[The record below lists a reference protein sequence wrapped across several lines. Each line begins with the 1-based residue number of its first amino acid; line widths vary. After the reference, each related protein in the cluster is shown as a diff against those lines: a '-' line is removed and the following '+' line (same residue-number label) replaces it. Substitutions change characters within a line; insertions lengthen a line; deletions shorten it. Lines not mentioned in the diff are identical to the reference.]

1 MAIDRTKFVDE
12 TTSSSL
18 KQEDTKADNVSTK
31 KNQKFA
37 DYLKIDVGLNRFR
50 CYPPHPGT
58 KTPFIVLKQL
68 WWLPFLVEKK
78 DDKGKIVKDRQ
89 GNIVFELKNR
99 GVFDARV
106 HSNVKVDEQYRFKE
120 NGRDVDIVHE
130 YIEFLRKTLKDAGY
144 DDTYIEEK
152 MIHVYGSYQKKIQ
165 ALAGKPEFV
174 CYADKII
181 SLNSETGEILKKE
194 FGRVPFG
201 KAVKL
206 GINDKIALE
215 EANAPLGTISKNP
228 FTPVDKGRLLLV
240 TYDDTAKKAVDYY
253 KTDIDTSY
261 DPKTDKLRFY
271 PLSENDLE
279 QFMQYPSL
287 ESMFID
293 VYTRHDF
300 DLAVQGLKV
309 FDSEKKYGVF
319 DHDEFIE
326 IVEKLRPL
334 YREKEQTPAAD
345 ATVLNDEVDDEN
357 DSNIETM
364 NREQLKQYIRTNAYP
379 LQVRKSM
386 SDDDIRNMIIDFE
399 KNGSED
405 DELEEDPPFTGG
417 STVASQK
424 EETKTEEIPP
434 MTEEMP
440 TKRTRKKASDLDK

>member
-18 KQEDTKADNVSTK
+18 KQEDTKADSVSTK

-37 DYLKIDVGLNRFR
+37 DYLKVDVGLNRFR

-58 KTPFIVLKQL
+58 KTPFVVLKQL
-68 WWLPFLVEKK
+68 WWLPMLVEKK
-78 DDKGKIVKDRQ
+78 DDKGKIIKDRQ
-89 GNIVFELKNR
+89 GNIIYEIKNR

-106 HSNVKVDEQYRFKE
+106 HSNVKVDEHYKPKE

-144 DDTYIEEK
+144 DDAYIEEK
-152 MIHVYGSYQKKIQ
+152 MVHIQGSYQKKIQ

-181 SLNSETGEILKKE
+181 SLNPETGEILKKE
-194 FGRVPFG
+194 FGRVPFT

-271 PLSENDLE
+271 PLSETDLE

-300 DLAVQGLKV
+300 DLAIQGLKT
-309 FDSEKKYGVF
+309 FDAEKKYGVF
-319 DHDEFIE
+319 DYEEFIE
-326 IVEKLRPL
+326 IIEKMRPL
-334 YREKEQTPAAD
+334 YREKEQAPSTD
-345 ATVLNDEVDDEN
+345 APTTDDEADDEN
-357 DSNIETM
+357 DGSIESM
-364 NREQLKQYIRTNAYP
+364 DREQLKQYIRSNSYP

-386 SDDDIRNMIIDFE
+386 SDDEIRAMIVDFE
-399 KNGSED
+399 KNGSEED
-405 DELEEDPPFTGG
+405 DELDDEPPFEKG
-417 STVASQK
+417 STEATPLP
-424 EETKTEEIPP
+424 ETKTEEVAASP
-434 MTEEMP
+434 
-440 TKRTRKKASDLDK
+440 KRTRKKASDLE